1 MCIVVDTSAF
11 ARVFD
16 VENVEHDNFKPVNE
30 WIIKGKGK
38 LIIGGSKYKTEL
50 LRHSRNNIRLV
61 SRLDKASKISYLK
74 DEEVDGVMSN
84 LEAQKTHRDFD
95 DPHILAM
102 CIVSRCLVVCTGDSR
117 SHKFLKMKS
126 LYPKNQPRP
135 GIYSGKHNADLLTND
150 ALLPCSRL

>member
-1 MCIVVDTSAF
+1 MCVVVDTNAF
-11 ARVFD
+11 GRVFD
-16 VENVEHDNFKPVNE
+16 ITNVEHGDFRPVYE

-38 LIIGGSKYKTEL
+38 LIVGGSKYKTEIL
-50 LRHSRNNIRLV
+50 GRSKNNIQLA
-61 SRLDKASKISYLK
+61 SRLDKARKVCFLN
-74 DEEVDGVMSN
+74 DDEVDTVMST

-126 LYPKNQPRP
+126 LYPKNQRRP
-135 GIYSGKHNADLLTND
+135 GIYSGKDNADLLTND